1 MAQEHYM
8 GQTIEQIL
16 ELPEEE
22 IDLGIACLVLAKDAY
37 PQLDIARFDYILD
50 YMADR
55 IDRLMQGAVD
65 PESRIGMMNTY
76 LYRSGWWNDSLTFT
90 YDLDDL
96 KGAQKENQF
105 LNGYL
110 STRTGSCITMPML
123 HLVLADRLGWPMKAS
138 RSVRHFFLRYVA
150 DGFERNNIDA
160 TVGGGYRPDELYKEE
175 AGIPEKAIENGVY
188 LLSLSKKEYI
198 ASLLLNQARHFHE
211 SEADLHKAVHLLR
224 LALATDPT
232 FASAHWNLGHY
243 YYLLARQLEQEMEGK
258 LMAAK
263 VNFEISRRAMEDAP
277 GLDMSSPGSSPGSP
291 GPEEL
296 HTIDPDSGMTSP
308 MTEFQTIFPQPFPK
322 PGSTGQPIDV
332 PDPGLAPSGSDYQTE
347 LQRIR
352 ASYLPKLE
360 EMLQSSRWHRNK
372 ARELGI
378 VLKLPDTYYLRQAE
392 SIEKFRRTGK
402 Y

>member
-1 MAQEHYM
+1 MKGLLAILIIFSTNCGGLQTQERYT

-22 IDLGIACLVLAKDAY
+22 IDLGIACLVLAKDAF
-37 PQLDIARFDYILD
+37 PGLNVAGFDYILD

-123 HLVLADRLGWPMKAS
+123 HLVLADRLNWPMKAS
-138 RSVRHFFLRYVA
+138 RSVRHYFLRYVA

-160 TVGGGYRPDELYKEE
+160 TVEGGYRPDGLYKEE
-175 AGIPEKAIENGVY
+175 AGITDKAIENGVY
-188 LLSLSKKEYI
+188 LRTLSKKEYI

-211 SEADLHKAVHLLR
+211 READLHKAVHLLR

-258 LMAAK
+258 LIAAK

-277 GLDMSSPGSSPGSP
+277 GLDRSSPGSSPGSP
-291 GPEEL
+291 GQGEL
-296 HTIDPDSGMTSP
+296 HTIDPDSGMTRP
-308 MTEFQTIFPQPFPK
+308 P
-322 PGSTGQPIDV
+322 
-332 PDPGLAPSGSDYQTE
+332 
-347 LQRIR
+347 
-352 ASYLPKLE
+352 
-360 EMLQSSRWHRNK
+360 
-372 ARELGI
+372 
-378 VLKLPDTYYLRQAE
+378 
-392 SIEKFRRTGK
+392 
-402 Y
+402 